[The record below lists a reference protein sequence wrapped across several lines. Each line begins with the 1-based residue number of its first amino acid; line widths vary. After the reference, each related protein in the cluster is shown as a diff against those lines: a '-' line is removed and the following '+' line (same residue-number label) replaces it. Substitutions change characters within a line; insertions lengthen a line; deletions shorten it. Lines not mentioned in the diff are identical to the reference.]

1 FQNVPPSRERY
12 SRIEEN
18 GYKKVVDEA
27 LSTFSIDVDTASY
40 SNIRRF
46 LSSGQLPPPDAVR
59 LEEMIN
65 YFKYDYPQPKGN
77 DPFSVTTEVTTAPW
91 APKNKLVRIGL
102 KGKDVSEA
110 KRPNSNLVFLLD
122 VSGSMN
128 DPAKLPLL
136 KSSLKLLV
144 DRLREND
151 RVGIVV
157 YAGSEG
163 IALESTPGTKKTK
176 ILEALEKLQAG
187 GSTNGEAGIQAAYK
201 MAEKNFIKGGVNRV
215 ILATDGDF
223 NVGTSSDGEL
233 ERLIEQKAKSGVFL
247 TTLGF
252 GSGNYN
258 DSMMTKL
265 AGKGNGNAAYID
277 SIKEAQKVLVEQ
289 AGGTLQTIAKDVK
302 IQVEFNPKHV
312 QAYRLIGYEK
322 RILAKEDFNDDTKDA
337 GEIGA
342 GHTVTALYEIVPP
355 GVEIPKVAP
364 KVDELKYQKNEA
376 AKPTADATAETTV
389 ASGTDELLTVKLR
402 FKKPDGKTSDKI
414 EVPVRVDT
422 KAFDASS
429 GDMKFATAV
438 AGFGMILRDSEF
450 KGSITL
456 DNVIELTAANSK
468 VAGKLDDTR
477 LELIE
482 LARKT
487 RDLQRKQR

>member
-1 FQNVPPSRERY
+1 
-12 SRIEEN
+12 
-18 GYKKVVDEA
+18 
-27 LSTFSIDVDTASY
+27 
-40 SNIRRF
+40 
-46 LSSGQLPPPDAVR
+46 
-59 LEEMIN
+59 
-65 YFKYDYPQPKGN
+65 
-77 DPFSVTTEVTTAPW
+77 
-91 APKNKLVRIGL
+91 
-102 KGKDVSEA
+102 
-110 KRPNSNLVFLLD
+110 
-122 VSGSMN
+122 
-128 DPAKLPLL
+128 
-136 KSSLKLLV
+136 
-144 DRLREND
+144 
-151 RVGIVV
+151 
-157 YAGSEG
+157 
-163 IALESTPGTKKTK
+163 
-176 ILEALEKLQAG
+176 
-187 GSTNGEAGIQAAYK
+187 